1 MDLNNISAEHKARIK
16 STLNEAINT
25 LQEIKDLREGINDLL
40 NSLATDLNIPKKE
53 LSAAVK
59 LGFKK
64 SQRSSV
70 IEEEKESLDLV
81 ESLLNIAGR

>member
-1 MDLNNISAEHKARIK
+1 MDVQNLSAEHKARIK
-16 STLNEAINT
+16 HALEEAINT
-25 LQEIKDLREGINDLL
+25 MQEIKDLREGMNDLI
-40 NSLATDLNIPKKE
+40 NTVASDLNLPKKE

-64 SQRSSV
+64 SQRTSV

-81 ESLLNIAGR
+81 EQLLNIAGR